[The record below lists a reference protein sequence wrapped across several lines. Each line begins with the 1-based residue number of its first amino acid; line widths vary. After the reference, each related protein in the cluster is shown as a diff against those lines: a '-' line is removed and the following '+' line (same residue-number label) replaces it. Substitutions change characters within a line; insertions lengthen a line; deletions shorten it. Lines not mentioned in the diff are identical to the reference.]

1 MLPLV
6 LLQHHGHRAPNAA
19 QDPVCSSPS
28 PSHPVR
34 QGRQPTNRP
43 PALHS
48 KDLKTAMQDKDKNKL
63 NVLRALLSQ
72 SLNAS
77 KTSSPI
83 VTDMQ
88 MLALVRKNAAASK
101 QAAAEFVEAGRQ
113 DLADKEAEQMR
124 VMEEYI
130 GEVKTVGEEEIRR
143 VVGEV
148 VEGLKAEGGKLQM
161 GEVLKKVFSKEV
173 LGERNVERATV
184 ARIVKEA
191 LAA

>member
-1 MLPLV
+1 
-6 LLQHHGHRAPNAA
+6 
-19 QDPVCSSPS
+19 
-28 PSHPVR
+28 
-34 QGRQPTNRP
+34 
-43 PALHS
+43 
-48 KDLKTAMQDKDKNKL
+48 MQDKDKNKL

-77 KTSSPI
+77 KTNSPI

-148 VEGLKAEGGKLQM
+148 VEGLKAAGGKLQM

-173 LGERNVERATV
+173 LGEKNVERADV
-184 ARIVKEA
+184 ARIVKEL
-191 LAA
+191 LA

>member
-1 MLPLV
+1 
-6 LLQHHGHRAPNAA
+6 
-19 QDPVCSSPS
+19 
-28 PSHPVR
+28 
-34 QGRQPTNRP
+34 
-43 PALHS
+43 
-48 KDLKTAMQDKDKNKL
+48 MQDKDKNKL

-77 KTSSPI
+77 KTNSPI

-130 GEVKTVGEEEIRR
+130 GEVKTVGEEEIRK

-148 VEGLKAEGGKLQM
+148 VEGLKGAGGKLQM

-191 LAA
+191 LA

>member
-1 MLPLV
+1 MKKNTPLTSP
-6 LLQHHGHRAPNAA
+6 LLY
-19 QDPVCSSPS
+19 
-28 PSHPVR
+28 
-34 QGRQPTNRP
+34 
-43 PALHS
+43 S

-63 NVLRALLSQ
+63 SVLRALLSQ

-101 QAAAEFVEAGRQ
+101 QAAAEFIEAGRQ
-113 DLADKEAEQMR
+113 DLADKETEQMR

-130 GEVKTVGEEEIRR
+130 GEVKTVGEEEIRK

-148 VEGLKAEGGKLQM
+148 VEALRAEAGDKKLQM

-173 LGERNVERATV
+173 LGERNVERADV
-184 ARIVKEA
+184 ARVVKQV
-191 LAA
+191 LS

>member
-1 MLPLV
+1 
-6 LLQHHGHRAPNAA
+6 
-19 QDPVCSSPS
+19 
-28 PSHPVR
+28 
-34 QGRQPTNRP
+34 
-43 PALHS
+43 

-113 DLADKEAEQMR
+113 DLADKEAEQMKI
-124 VMEEYI
+124 MEEYI
-130 GEVKTVGEEEIRR
+130 GEVKTVGEEEIRK

-148 VEGLKAEGGKLQM
+148 VDALKGGAEGAKLQM

-173 LGERNVERATV
+173 LGEKNVERADV
-184 ARIVKEA
+184 ARIVKELLSA
-191 LAA
+191 K

>member
-1 MLPLV
+1 
-6 LLQHHGHRAPNAA
+6 
-19 QDPVCSSPS
+19 
-28 PSHPVR
+28 
-34 QGRQPTNRP
+34 
-43 PALHS
+43 
-48 KDLKTAMQDKDKNKL
+48 MQDKDKNKL

-113 DLADKEAEQMR
+113 DLADKEAEQMKI
-124 VMEEYI
+124 MEEYI
-130 GEVKTVGEEEIRR
+130 GEVKTVGEEEIRKA
-143 VVGEV
+143 VGEV
-148 VEGLKAEGGKLQM
+148 VDALKGGAEGAKLQM

-173 LGERNVERATV
+173 LGEKNVERADV
-184 ARIVKEA
+184 ARIVKELLSA
-191 LAA
+191 K

>member
-1 MLPLV
+1 MLSRTVFRAARPCCRLYSSTTGTGTAPPM
-6 LLQHHGHRAPNAA
+6 LLKIR
-19 QDPVCSSPS
+19 
-28 PSHPVR
+28 
-34 QGRQPTNRP
+34 
-43 PALHS
+43 

-77 KTSSPI
+77 KTNSPI

-113 DLADKEAEQMR
+113 DLADKETEQVR

-130 GEVKTVGEEEIRR
+130 GEVKTVGEEEIRT
-143 VVGEV
+143 VVGGV
-148 VEGLKAEGGKLQM
+148 VEGLRKEAGEKKVQM

-173 LGERNVERATV
+173 LGERNVERADV
-184 ARIVKEA
+184 ARIVKEL
-191 LAA
+191 LA

>member
-1 MLPLV
+1 
-6 LLQHHGHRAPNAA
+6 
-19 QDPVCSSPS
+19 
-28 PSHPVR
+28 
-34 QGRQPTNRP
+34 
-43 PALHS
+43 
-48 KDLKTAMQDKDKNKL
+48 MQDKDKNKL

-77 KTSSPI
+77 KTNSPI

-148 VEGLKAEGGKLQM
+148 VEKLRGEAGEAKLQM

-173 LGERNVERATV
+173 LGERNAERADV
-184 ARIVKEA
+184 ARIVKEV
-191 LAA
+191 LAK

>member
-1 MLPLV
+1 MLSRSLFRAARPCCRLYSSTTGTGTAPPM
-6 LLQHHGHRAPNAA
+6 LLKIR
-19 QDPVCSSPS
+19 
-28 PSHPVR
+28 
-34 QGRQPTNRP
+34 
-43 PALHS
+43 

-77 KTSSPI
+77 KTNSPI

-130 GEVKTVGEEEIRR
+130 GEVKTVGEEEIR
-143 VVGEV
+143 
-148 VEGLKAEGGKLQM
+148 K
-161 GEVLKKVFSKEV
+161 
-173 LGERNVERATV
+173 
-184 ARIVKEA
+184 
-191 LAA
+191 

>member
-1 MLPLV
+1 MLLKI
-6 LLQHHGHRAPNAA
+6 R
-19 QDPVCSSPS
+19 
-28 PSHPVR
+28 
-34 QGRQPTNRP
+34 
-43 PALHS
+43 

-101 QAAAEFVEAGRQ
+101 QAAEEFVEAGRQ
-113 DLADKEAEQMR
+113 DLADKETEQMK

-130 GEVKTVGEEEIRR
+130 GEVKTMGEEEIRK

-148 VEGLKAEGGKLQM
+148 VEGLKAEAGQAKLQM

-173 LGERNVERATV
+173 LGEKNVERSDV
-184 ARIVKEA
+184 ARIVKQL
-191 LAA
+191 LA

>member
-1 MLPLV
+1 
-6 LLQHHGHRAPNAA
+6 
-19 QDPVCSSPS
+19 
-28 PSHPVR
+28 
-34 QGRQPTNRP
+34 
-43 PALHS
+43 
-48 KDLKTAMQDKDKNKL
+48 MQDKDKNKL

-113 DLADKEAEQMR
+113 DLADKETEQMR

-130 GEVKTVGEEEIRR
+130 GEVKTVGEEEIR
-143 VVGEV
+143 
-148 VEGLKAEGGKLQM
+148 
-161 GEVLKKVFSKEV
+161 
-173 LGERNVERATV
+173 TV
-184 ARIVKEA
+184 SYTHLTLPTICSV
-191 LAA
+191 

>member
-1 MLPLV
+1 MLLKI
-6 LLQHHGHRAPNAA
+6 R
-19 QDPVCSSPS
+19 
-28 PSHPVR
+28 
-34 QGRQPTNRP
+34 
-43 PALHS
+43 

-101 QAAAEFVEAGRQ
+101 QAAEEFVEAGRQ
-113 DLADKEAEQMR
+113 DLADKETEQMK

-130 GEVKTVGEEEIRR
+130 GEVKTMGEEEIKQ

-148 VEGLKAEGGKLQM
+148 VEGLKAEAGQAKLQM

-173 LGERNVERATV
+173 LGEKNVERSDV
-184 ARIVKEA
+184 ARIVKQL
-191 LAA
+191 LA

>member
-1 MLPLV
+1 
-6 LLQHHGHRAPNAA
+6 
-19 QDPVCSSPS
+19 
-28 PSHPVR
+28 
-34 QGRQPTNRP
+34 
-43 PALHS
+43 
-48 KDLKTAMQDKDKNKL
+48 MQDKDKNKL

-148 VEGLKAEGGKLQM
+148 VEGLKGAGGKLQM

-173 LGERNVERATV
+173 LGEKNVERATV

-191 LAA
+191 LA

>member
-1 MLPLV
+1 
-6 LLQHHGHRAPNAA
+6 
-19 QDPVCSSPS
+19 
-28 PSHPVR
+28 
-34 QGRQPTNRP
+34 
-43 PALHS
+43 
-48 KDLKTAMQDKDKNKL
+48 MQDKDKNKL

-77 KTSSPI
+77 KTNSPI

-143 VVGEV
+143 VVGKV
-148 VEGLKAEGGKLQM
+148 VEGLKGAGGKLQM

-191 LAA
+191 LA

>member
-1 MLPLV
+1 
-6 LLQHHGHRAPNAA
+6 
-19 QDPVCSSPS
+19 
-28 PSHPVR
+28 
-34 QGRQPTNRP
+34 
-43 PALHS
+43 
-48 KDLKTAMQDKDKNKL
+48 MQDKDKNKL

-101 QAAAEFVEAGRQ
+101 QAAQEFVEAGRQ
-113 DLADKEAEQMR
+113 DLADKEAEQMKI
-124 VMEEYI
+124 MEEYI
-130 GEVKTVGEEEIRR
+130 GEVKTVGEEEIRK

-148 VEGLKAEGGKLQM
+148 VDALKGGAEGAKLQM

-173 LGERNVERATV
+173 LGEKNVERADV
-184 ARIVKEA
+184 ARIVKELLSA
-191 LAA
+191 K